1 MGDSALSG
9 IHSCTASALP
19 ALSAPVSNVTRIC
32 VLGSRIARGWF
43 GVQGGGVTQ
52 IHPGDDGIA
61 VTAVGWRFHESNA
74 TCMHFFAR
82 EACVSSVGAIMES
95 AGVSPASIRP
105 VPNPLWREPVERK
118 LPTEPP
124 TNLGH
129 HPTNQH
135 IPQSPPIPKI
145 TVQTTPFAPL
155 SVLRGQSPSFQPPTR
170 HSGDG
175 RNPEGR
181 GGGTSHQSQK
191 SQFRQPPSRPSWI
204 IPVIPTA
211 HPSFRRRPES
221 RGARRR
227 GHPTNHKNHTNHSS
241 DNSLRA
247 LSVLRGQS
255 PSFQPPTRHSGGGRN
270 PRGARRRGESH

>member
-1 MGDSALSG
+1 MGARASRPHPFVLSQIRCG
-9 IHSCTASALP
+9 
-19 ALSAPVSNVTRIC
+19 
-32 VLGSRIARGWF
+32 RGQTPRRQRSLCQF
-43 GVQGGGVTQ
+43 GRRHHG
-52 IHPGDDGIA
+52 
-61 VTAVGWRFHESNA
+61 
-74 TCMHFFAR
+74 
-82 EACVSSVGAIMES
+82 S

-155 SVLRGQSPSFQPPTR
+155 RVLRGQSPSFQPPTRHSGDGRNPEGRGRGESHQSQKSHESQFRQLPSRPLVSFVDNPRHSNRPPVIPATAGIQRGGDVGNPTNHKNHTNHSSDNPLSALRGQSPSFQPPTR

-181 GGGTSHQSQK
+181 GGGTSH
-191 SQFRQPPSRPSWI
+191 
-204 IPVIPTA
+204 
-211 HPSFRRRPES
+211 
-221 RGARRR
+221 
-227 GHPTNHKNHTNHSS
+227 
-241 DNSLRA
+241 
-247 LSVLRGQS
+247 
-255 PSFQPPTRHSGGGRN
+255 
-270 PRGARRRGESH
+270 